1 MDRFYPPLTEAPAAQ
16 IFEIAKGLPDKAQ
29 IRVQVK
35 GETLEGRAIDKVVML
50 PVGDKSLGDGVARL
64 KEAAGL
70 ELKEED
76 GKLIIYNLVFGGV
89 AEKQKLDFD
98 WEIASVKMENTER
111 PAKQWLYILAGGLL
125 ALVWFSQRSRVRK
138 EKPLEVKHV

>member
-1 MDRFYPPLTEAPAAQ
+1 MDKFYPPLTEVPAAQ
-16 IFEIAKGLPDKAQ
+16 IFQIAGDLPNKAQ

-64 KEAAGL
+64 RDAAGL
-70 ELKEED
+70 ELKENG
-76 GKLIIYNLVFGGV
+76 GKLIIDNLVFGGV

-98 WEIASVKMENTER
+98 WEIASVKLENTER
-111 PAKQWLYILAGGLL
+111 PAKQWLYIIAGGLL
-125 ALVWFSQRSRVRK
+125 ALVWFSQRGRVRK
-138 EKPLEVKHV
+138 ERALEVKNV

>member
-1 MDRFYPPLTEAPAAQ
+1 
-16 IFEIAKGLPDKAQ
+16 LPDKGQ

-50 PVGDKSLGDGVARL
+50 PVGDKSLGNGVARL
-64 KEAAGL
+64 RDAAGL
-70 ELKEED
+70 ELKEID
-76 GKLIIYNLVFGGV
+76 GKLIIDNLVFGGV

-111 PAKQWLYILAGGLL
+111 PAKQWLYLIAMGLL
-125 ALVWFSQRSRVRK
+125 AAVWFSQKGRVRK
-138 EKPLEVKHV
+138 EKELEVSHV